1 MLNDTAVNGSV
12 GAEAMANDKGTSEA
26 ADVAVPRFQPLPHR
40 PLFNRM
46 HVLAGDALSVE
57 WGPRAK
63 AEIEARAARSRFF
76 KASLFSDP
84 AWDIL
89 LELFAAEQEGRRVS
103 ISAAG
108 LTAGIPLTTALRWIN
123 ALEREDLV
131 ERAADPTDA
140 RRTFLK
146 LTENGRRSMTLYFQ
160 SCFEKGAPTRS

>member
-1 MLNDTAVNGSV
+1 MHAL
-12 GAEAMANDKGTSEA
+12 A
-26 ADVAVPRFQPLPHR
+26 ADPV
-40 PLFNRM
+40 
-46 HVLAGDALSVE
+46 SIE
-57 WGPRAK
+57 CGPRARF
-63 AEIEARAARSRFF
+63 EIRARAARAQFF

-108 LTAGIPLTTALRWIN
+108 LTAEIPLTTALRWIN

-140 RRTFLK
+140 RRTFLQ
-146 LTENGRRSMTLYFQ
+146 MTGKGLRAMRLYFQ
-160 SCFEKGAPTRS
+160 SCS

>member
-1 MLNDTAVNGSV
+1 
-12 GAEAMANDKGTSEA
+12 MAHNSRSSEA
-26 ADVAVPRFQPLPHR
+26 AEAAVSRFQPLPHR

-46 HVLAGDALSVE
+46 HVLAGDPASVE

-108 LTAGIPLTTALRWIN
+108 LTAEIPLTTALRWIA

-131 ERAADPTDA
+131 ERAGDPTDA
-140 RRTFLK
+140 RRSFLK
-146 LTENGRRSMTLYFQ
+146 LSDEGLRAMTLYFQ
-160 SCFEKGAPTRS
+160 SCS

>member
-1 MLNDTAVNGSV
+1 MAHTNGPAGS
-12 GAEAMANDKGTSEA
+12 AE
-26 ADVAVPRFQPLPHR
+26 VASARYRRQSDQPI
-40 PLFNRM
+40 FGRM
-46 HVLAGDALSVE
+46 HVLAGDPVSVE
-57 WGPRAK
+57 CGPRARS
-63 AEIEARAARSRFF
+63 EIQGRAARAQFF

-108 LTAGIPLTTALRWIN
+108 LTAEIPLTTALRWIN

-146 LTENGRRSMTLYFQ
+146 LTGKGLRAMTLYFQ
-160 SCFEKGAPTRS
+160 SCS